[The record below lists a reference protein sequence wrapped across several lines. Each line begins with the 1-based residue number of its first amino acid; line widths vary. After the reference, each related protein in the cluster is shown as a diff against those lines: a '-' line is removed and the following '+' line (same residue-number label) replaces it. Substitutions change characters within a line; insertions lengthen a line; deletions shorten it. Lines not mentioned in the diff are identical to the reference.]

1 MRILHIATEKKFI
14 IPLMNIINDNNNHR
28 YIILTKKENDKQ
40 NNIQFFNKK
49 IHILKLLNV
58 LNNCDKIILHGLFSD
73 ALINILFFQPW
84 LTKKCYW
91 FMLGGDFYNPKKQSI
106 IKRKFIKRIK
116 NFVTYIKGD
125 FEYVKKI
132 YGCSG
137 ELFECFMY
145 PSNLSKN
152 YTVNKNLKDTINI
165 QVGNSA
171 DPTNNHMQV
180 FDFLRKFKNDNIK
193 IYTPLSYG
201 NKNYAKL
208 VISKGKNI
216 FGDKFIPM
224 VEFKENSEYLNF
236 LAEIDIAIFAHERQ
250 QGMGNILT
258 LLELGKKVYLKKN
271 TTSWKF
277 LNEIDLKIFDF
288 KNLNIDKIENID
300 KKNNSKI
307 IKSFFTVNKYQ
318 KQLERIFN

>member
-1 MRILHIATEKKFI
+1 
-14 IPLMNIINDNNNHR
+14 
-28 YIILTKKENDKQ
+28 
-40 NNIQFFNKK
+40 
-49 IHILKLLNV
+49 
-58 LNNCDKIILHGLFSD
+58 
-73 ALINILFFQPW
+73 
-84 LTKKCYW
+84 
-91 FMLGGDFYNPKKQSI
+91 
-106 IKRKFIKRIK
+106 
-116 NFVTYIKGD
+116 
-125 FEYVKKI
+125 
-132 YGCSG
+132 
-137 ELFECFMY
+137 MY
-145 PSNLSKN
+145 PSNLTKN
-152 YTVNKNLKDTINI
+152 YTLNKNLKDTINI

-193 IYTPLSYG
+193 IHTPLSYG

-224 VEFKENSEYLNF
+224 VEFKENPEYLNF
-236 LAEIDIAIFAHERQ
+236 LAEIDIAIFAHQRQ

-258 LLELGKKVYLKKN
+258 LLELGKKVYLKKD

-288 KNLNIDKIENID
+288 KNLDIDKIENID
-300 KKNNSKI
+300 KKNNIKI